1 LSLLLK
7 GLTIT
12 VMKDSP
18 INDNESFAELFEK
31 SNMKNER
38 LEPGQ
43 AVETEI
49 VAIAG
54 DTIFLQLNGKSEGI
68 LDAEELTDKD
78 GNLTVNEGDKVQVY
92 FLKSDKGEMRF
103 TTRISSSEAGRAVL
117 ESAYEKGVPVE
128 GVVDKEIKG
137 GFQVKL
143 GESRAF
149 CPFSQ
154 MGDRRIEDAS
164 LWIGRHLTFKITEH
178 GERGRNI
185 IVSHRAVLEED
196 KSKEREKLIKTL
208 KAGMIVTGTIKS
220 IRDFGAFVDLS
231 GIQALLPISEIR
243 RERINDIE
251 SILTV
256 GQEIKAEV
264 LKLDWQNDRISL
276 SMKSLL
282 ADPWDEAVQTY
293 REGSLHTGKVSRL
306 ADFGAFVTLEPGL
319 DGLVHISE
327 MATDQRN
334 VRPKDVLS
342 EGEEIQ
348 VRVLKVD
355 SVNKRISLKHVGEGE
370 EDMDYSSYTESSG
383 ETYNPFAAL
392 LKDRNK
398 K

>member
-306 ADFGAFVTLEPGL
+306 ADFGAFVALEPGL